1 MEEKLKVTASL
12 CMWCDLL
19 GYGAPFIKS
28 KWRLNTNDAL
38 KNLKRIDKLKFSLS
52 QIYSYPLERI
62 LLLNDGFIRNVDAL
76 NITMP
81 QLYLYWLRGIL
92 IGYYHIN
99 SQDCADGNPG
109 ARAILT
115 VGERF
120 SYLSDTVT
128 EGDITQATSERKSEL
143 SKNILVYSPK
153 EFQMNTAFS
162 KAYIMEESGS
172 EAGLYGK
179 YLYIDYDFLIAIENL
194 MKNKPSHYLLID
206 NPEIDHEPEIGE
218 WVEYNINEEPVKFD
232 FDFVGDS
239 EQFVWSVYHTVQG
252 ERELLFQLFFDKQ
265 PVEYNNKGIETTIY
279 RTIKFKWN
287 KDELI
292 SLV

>member
-1 MEEKLKVTASL
+1 MEEKLKVTTSL

-19 GYGAPFIKS
+19 GYGTPFIKS
-28 KWRLNTNDAL
+28 KWRLNTNDAI
-38 KNLKRIDKLKFSLS
+38 KNLRRIEKLKFSLL
-52 QIYSYPLERI
+52 QIYSYPLERV
-62 LLLNDGFIRNVDAL
+62 LLLNDGFIRNIDAL

-81 QLYLYWLRGIL
+81 QLYLYWLGGIL

-99 SQDCADGNPG
+99 AQDCADGNPG
-109 ARAILT
+109 ARAVLT

-120 SYLSDTVT
+120 SYLSDMVT
-128 EGDITQATSERKSEL
+128 EGDITQATPERKAEL

-172 EAGLYGK
+172 KAGLYGK

>member
-1 MEEKLKVTASL
+1 MEEKLKVTTSL

-19 GYGAPFIKS
+19 GYGTPFIKS
-28 KWRLNTNDAL
+28 KWRLNTNDAI
-38 KNLKRIDKLKFSLS
+38 KNLRRIEKLKFSLL
-52 QIYSYPLERI
+52 QIYSYPLERV
-62 LLLNDGFIRNVDAL
+62 LLLNDGFIRNIDAL

-81 QLYLYWLRGIL
+81 QLYLYWLGGIL

-99 SQDCADGNPG
+99 AQDCADGNPG
-109 ARAILT
+109 ARAVLT

-120 SYLSDTVT
+120 SYLSDMVT
-128 EGDITQATSERKSEL
+128 EGDITQATPERKAEL

-172 EAGLYGK
+172 KAGLYGK

-206 NPEIDHEPEIGE
+206 KPEIDHEPEVGE
-218 WVEYNINEEPVKFD
+218 WVGYNINEEPVKFN
-232 FDFVGDS
+232 FDFIGDS